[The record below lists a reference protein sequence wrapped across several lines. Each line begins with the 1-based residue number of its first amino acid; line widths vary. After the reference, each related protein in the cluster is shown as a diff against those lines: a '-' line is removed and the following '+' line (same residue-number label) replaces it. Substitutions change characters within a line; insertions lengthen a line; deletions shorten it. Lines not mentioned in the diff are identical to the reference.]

1 LYDAEP
7 VSRSS
12 ASACTIGVVNNDG
25 HPATLVAAHPEN
37 TNAVK
42 SGVYSR
48 TGRVLSPR
56 AAEIA
61 DTIMSCA
68 LIREPDEFAAAEVGR
83 LVALIEAM
91 DEEIAKNGLTRR
103 GDVRSIVKLRL
114 QASRR
119 LEEWLNQLGFTPRAR
134 AELVSTIAR
143 GGLAAEIARR
153 RAPGQA
159 DGDVNAR

>member
-1 LYDAEP
+1 MKFM
-7 VSRSS
+7 
-12 ASACTIGVVNNDG
+12 NNDG
-25 HPATLVAAHPEN
+25 HPATLVAAHPTN

-48 TGRVLSPR
+48 TGRVLSSR

-61 DTIMSCA
+61 DAVMTCP
-68 LIREPDEFAAAEVGR
+68 LIREADEFAAAEVGR

-91 DEEIAKNGLTRR
+91 DDEIERNGLTRR

-119 LEEWLNQLGFTPRAR
+119 LEEWLDRLGFTPRGR
-134 AELVSTIAR
+134 ADLVSTIAR

-153 RAPGQA
+153 RSQP
-159 DGDVNAR
+159 DGN

>member
-1 LYDAEP
+1 M
-7 VSRSS
+7 
-12 ASACTIGVVNNDG
+12 NNDG
-25 HPATLVAAHPEN
+25 NPDTLVATHPEN

-48 TGRVLSPR
+48 TGRVLSSR

-61 DTIMSCA
+61 DAIMSVPY
-68 LIREPDEFAAAEVGR
+68 IREPDEFAAAEAGR
-83 LVALIEAM
+83 LVALIAAM
-91 DEEIAKNGLTRR
+91 DEEIEKNGLTRR

-119 LEEWLNQLGFTPRAR
+119 LEEWLERLGFTPRGR
-134 AELVSTIAR
+134 AELISTIAR

-153 RAPGQA
+153 RGKP
-159 DGDVNAR
+159 DGT